1 MFKKF
6 IIVCLLI
13 VSICLFSKGTYA
25 STVTYLVDTPTY
37 SILDYGCYDVL
48 FRVFSGGGVLA
59 KLNFGVF
66 QILNLGVSWEL
77 GSLIGCYD
85 VSVAVPALQVKCN
98 IYSGDENVPG
108 FAVGYD
114 GQGFFYDK
122 DDGDFIQKGK
132 GIYLVAG
139 KELFFPTLNIN
150 AGINMNDFKNPGVLG
165 FINAS
170 YEILEESLM
179 AMLEF
184 DNIGGGKDGRLNLG
198 FRVWITDDFDID
210 FILRNCTTPDQ
221 DRFGCER
228 ILKISYQSR
237 F

>member
-6 IIVCLLI
+6 IIVCLL
-13 VSICLFSKGTYA
+13 VLTVCFFSKGTYA

-37 SILDYGCYDVL
+37 SVLDYGCYDVL

-85 VSVAVPALQVKCN
+85 VTVAVPALQVKVN
-98 IYSGDENVPG
+98 IYSGNENIPG
-108 FAVGYD
+108 FAAGYD

-122 DDGDFIQKGK
+122 DEEEFIQKGK

-139 KELFFPTLNIN
+139 KELFLPTLNIN
-150 AGINMNDFKNPGVLG
+150 AGINMNDFKNPGILG
-165 FINAS
+165 FVGAS
-170 YEILEESLM
+170 YEILEERLA
-179 AMLEF
+179 AMIEF
-184 DNIGGGKDGRLNLG
+184 DNIGGGRDGRLNVG
-198 FRVWITDDFDID
+198 FRVWITEDFDID
-210 FILRNCTTPDQ
+210 FILRNCTTTDQ
-221 DRFGCER
+221 ERFGCER
-228 ILKISYQSR
+228 VLKISYQGR